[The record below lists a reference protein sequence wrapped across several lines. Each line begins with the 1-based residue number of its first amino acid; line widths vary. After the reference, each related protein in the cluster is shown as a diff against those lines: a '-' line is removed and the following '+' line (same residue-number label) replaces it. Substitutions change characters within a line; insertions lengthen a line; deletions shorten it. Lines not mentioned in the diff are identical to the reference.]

1 MTEMHNYLSMVNTY
15 IARRDGSSLATLLAV
30 PVGKQQFTAVMKRIV
45 QRALDLNPIAYCN
58 SNIHD
63 DNLGLAVGSRVSV
76 LVAMES
82 NDWAVAYQHQLN
94 AYNAVLEYFKGEN
107 SNWIIGCLTRVMNDL
122 RVLALQADIVLK
134 QRDNEFLKDAQMKLT
149 NSFTIVA
156 KDRKPISSPDTKKLA
171 IFAVTNVLFK
181 IYFKLNTLQLC
192 GKLINVVER
201 PGFIDS
207 LTHFPVSDVVT
218 YKYYIGR
225 LKMFEDRYEEARE
238 CLLFALKHCPKSC
251 HSNRQRILV
260 SLIPVQMC
268 LGVMPSDAVR
278 TKYGMTAL
286 RTLGVAV
293 QRGDLRSYELTMRKH
308 QRSFIRMGIFLV
320 LEQVKIIAYR
330 NLFKR
335 IYLIKDNA
343 HLWLGVLESVMRY
356 LGEDADLDEI
366 ECIVANLIFQ
376 GHVKGYLSHQ
386 RRHLILSKVN
396 PFPTSTIIKTE

>member
-1 MTEMHNYLSMVNTY
+1 MTELHSYLSVVNSC
-15 IARRDGSSLATLLAV
+15 IARRDGSTFATHLAV
-30 PVGKQQFTAVMKRIV
+30 PVGKVHFTTTMKKIA

-58 SNIHD
+58 SNIHEE
-63 DNLGLAVGSRVSV
+63 NLGLVVGSRIAV
-76 LVAMES
+76 LVALEA
-82 NDWAVAYQHQLN
+82 NDWASAYQNQLN
-94 AYNAVLEYFKGEN
+94 AYNSILEYFKCEN

-122 RVLALQADIVLK
+122 RILALQADIALK

-156 KDRKPISSPDTKKLA
+156 KDRKPITSPDTKKLA

-201 PGFIDS
+201 PGFLDS
-207 LTHFPVSDVVT
+207 LLHFPVSDVVT

-225 LKMFEDRYEEARE
+225 LKMFEDRYEDARE
-238 CLLFALKHCPKSC
+238 CLQFALKYCPKSC

-278 TKYGMTAL
+278 TKYGMSAL
-286 RTLGVAV
+286 RTLGAAV
-293 QRGDLRSYELTMRKH
+293 QRGDLQSYEQTMRRH

-320 LEQVKIIAYR
+320 LEQI
-330 NLFKR
+330 
-335 IYLIKDNA
+335 
-343 HLWLGVLESVMRY
+343 
-356 LGEDADLDEI
+356 
-366 ECIVANLIFQ
+366 
-376 GHVKGYLSHQ
+376 
-386 RRHLILSKVN
+386 
-396 PFPTSTIIKTE
+396 

>member
-293 QRGDLRSYELTMRKH
+293 QRGDLRSYELVCAVTTP
-308 QRSFIRMGIFLV
+308 L
-320 LEQVKIIAYR
+320 
-330 NLFKR
+330 
-335 IYLIKDNA
+335 YLYLCMCLLSNA
-343 HLWLGVLESVMRY
+343 
-356 LGEDADLDEI
+356 
-366 ECIVANLIFQ
+366 CIVSCIML
-376 GHVKGYLSHQ
+376 
-386 RRHLILSKVN
+386 
-396 PFPTSTIIKTE
+396 